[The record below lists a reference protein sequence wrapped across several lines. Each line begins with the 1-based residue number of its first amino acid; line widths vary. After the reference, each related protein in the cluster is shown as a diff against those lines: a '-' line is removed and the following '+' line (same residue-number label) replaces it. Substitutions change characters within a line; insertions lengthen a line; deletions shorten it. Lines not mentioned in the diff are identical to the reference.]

1 MLQYITQ
8 YLILF
13 SFLLAN
19 GTYVFTTNRI
29 KQGQK
34 YIHTSEISW
43 GLAIFFN
50 TYGEKS
56 TTQLTLILIRSTFYN
71 FAKHLEK
78 KGDISSAIQNYEKS
92 GTHRFEVPRLLFED
106 WNILEAYIQVI
117 FYKSD
122 VFFHLLGQ
130 KIITDFQICLF
141 STHCLK
147 IEKRMSTTQF

>member
-1 MLQYITQ
+1 MY
-8 YLILF
+8 
-13 SFLLAN
+13 S
-19 GTYVFTTNRI
+19 
-29 KQGQK
+29 QGQK
-34 YIHTSEISW
+34 FLWEISW
-43 GLAIFFN
+43 SLYIYFFFN
-50 TYGEKS
+50 SYGLNS

-122 VFFHLLGQ
+122 VFFHLLCQ
-130 KIITDFQICLF
+130 KMITDF
-141 STHCLK
+141 
-147 IEKRMSTTQF
+147 

>member
-1 MLQYITQ
+1 MSDGLWNFY
-8 YLILF
+8 F
-13 SFLLAN
+13 SRFFFAKKK
-19 GTYVFTTNRI
+19 VFKNSCSYRRVR
-29 KQGQK
+29 
-34 YIHTSEISW
+34 

-56 TTQLTLILIRSTFYN
+56 TTHLTLILIRSTFYN

-117 FYKSD
+117 YYEND
-122 VFFHLLGQ
+122 IFFINYLSVDKEQL
-130 KIITDFQICLF
+130 IVL
-141 STHCLK
+141 
-147 IEKRMSTTQF
+147 

>member
-1 MLQYITQ
+1 MSDGLWNFY
-8 YLILF
+8 F
-13 SFLLAN
+13 SRFFFAKKK
-19 GTYVFTTNRI
+19 VFKNSCSYRRVR
-29 KQGQK
+29 
-34 YIHTSEISW
+34 

-117 FYKSD
+117 YYEND
-122 VFFHLLGQ
+122 IFFINYLRNWLFFRTAFLKQ
-130 KIITDFQICLF
+130 KLVWNQRRKEEHRANLM
-141 STHCLK
+141 SNHYRQRLK
-147 IEKRMSTTQF
+147 